1 MKSRYLARSY
11 PVVREPAPATGSR
24 SGWLVKPADTIAP
37 LLVYFGGNA
46 EEVSWL
52 IAMAHRF
59 EGRAIALVNYRGYG
73 ESTGRP
79 SEAALLAD
87 AVAVYD
93 AFVARSDVNGTQTA
107 VMGRSLGSGVA
118 VHVAAHRAVDRVVL
132 VSPYDSIAAVGA
144 AHFPSMLV
152 RVVLI
157 DRYDSATQA
166 PAIKT
171 PLLAIAGTRD
181 DIIPIE
187 HSRRLYA
194 LWGGDKHWLELPG
207 AGHNDLQDHPQYWPA
222 IATFA
227 ASVMSTS
234 ASMRMMMRSGCV
246 ISAAW
251 PARALSLRPRNC
263 RHLEIFHIR
272 QAPRRAPAFRPRIV
286 RRGLRKC

>member
-1 MKSRYLARSY
+1 MLPMPASRILAVAALVAPAALSGCRQVQDSLLYYPVARSGPLPPPPNGY
-11 PVVREPAPATGSR
+11 TIEPLAFAREEGIALR
-24 SGWLVKPADTIAP
+24 GWLVKPADTIAP
-37 LLVYFGGNA
+37 LLVYFAGNA

-59 EGRAIALVNYRGYG
+59 EGRAIVLVNYRGYG

-93 AFVARSDVNGTQTA
+93 TLVARSDVNGTQTA

-152 RVVLI
+152 HVVLN

-171 PLLAIAGTRD
+171 PLLAIAGVRD

-207 AGHNDLQDHPQYWPA
+207 AGHNDLQEHPQYWPA
-222 IATFA
+222 IATF
-227 ASVMSTS
+227 
-234 ASMRMMMRSGCV
+234 
-246 ISAAW
+246 
-251 PARALSLRPRNC
+251 LK
-263 RHLEIFHIR
+263 H
-272 QAPRRAPAFRPRIV
+272 
-286 RRGLRKC
+286 